1 MAEPSET
8 VPLSVTM
15 AAVQAAKDKGAA
27 AWKAGDMAGA
37 IDGFS
42 RAIDADGGA
51 NISGQLPALL
61 SNRSAARLRAGEI
74 DAALADVRRGRAP
87 RPSPAAAQT
96 IRSSSRRSLE

>member
-42 RAIDADGGA
+42 RAIDVDGGA

-74 DAALADVRRGRAP
+74 DAALADVR
-87 RPSPAAAQT
+87 PSPAAAQM